1 MRTIRTSFL
10 SLATL
15 LVLLLTVAQP
25 AGAYSVLTHEQII
38 DLTWAD
44 AIQPLLLQR
53 FPTLTP
59 AELREAHAYAYG
71 GCLIQDLG
79 YYPFG
84 KPNFS
89 DLLHYVRSGD
99 FVRALFHESKTPD
112 DFAFSI
118 GALSHYLGDTIGH
131 PDAINLA
138 VGQEFPELAQKYG
151 KNVNYAEGPRQ
162 HVRAEFGFDID
173 EITKHRMAPERYL
186 NRIGFAVPVPLLT
199 RAFYDT
205 YGLDITKVL
214 QHSKP
219 DLRGYRYSVR
229 TLLPSVAY
237 AETLLHGSH
246 FAPDVP
252 SPALDTLNQDVA
264 HLSAAN
270 NWPAY
275 RSHPGFGTHLL
286 AGFIVILPKF
296 GPLSG
301 LKIKVPSPAA
311 KQHYLD
317 SLVKTTTVMRQ
328 ILAQATKSD
337 RLPNLD
343 LDTGLD
349 VQPGTYSLEDYTY
362 ADLLHAVAST
372 PETPVPFGIKH
383 DLLAYFS
390 DLDKVVSLKQKP
402 TLLAQ
407 VQADL
412 PILQTISTKAAYPE
426 SAFLPQPDSAKAPD
440 AKDSLPEPKSTSVGQ
455 ANSDPGKTPRAS
467 DSQPVRKDVPADS
480 AAAPNTGPSPTT
492 TPSPT
497 RSSSP
502 TTAPATTTSSTP
514 PSAGSASPRS
524 PAPLVPETTTT
535 PPVNSGT
542 APPK

>member
-1 MRTIRTSFL
+1 MCTVRTSFL
-10 SLATL
+10 SLAAL
-15 LVLLLTVAQP
+15 LVFLITVAPP
-25 AGAYSVLTHEQII
+25 ARAYSVLTHEQII
-38 DLTWAD
+38 DLTWTD
-44 AIQPLLLQR
+44 SIQPLLLQR

-151 KNVNYAEGPRQ
+151 KNVNYAEAPHQ
-162 HVRAEFGFDID
+162 HVRAEFAFDIE

-205 YGLDITKVL
+205 YGLDMAKVL
-214 QHSKP
+214 QKSHPNLS
-219 DLRGYRYSVR
+219 GYRYSVR

-246 FAPDVP
+246 FAPDVS

-286 AGFIVILPKF
+286 AGFIVILPKV

-317 SLVKTTTVMRQ
+317 SLVKTTALMRE
-328 ILAQATKSD
+328 ILAHATKSD

-343 LDTGLD
+343 LDTGLG
-349 VQPGTYSLEDYTY
+349 VSPGTYSLEDYTY
-362 ADLLHAVAST
+362 ADLLHAVTST

-390 DLDKVVSLKQKP
+390 DLDKVVYLKQKP
-402 TLLAQ
+402 KLLAQ

-412 PILQTISTKAAYPE
+412 PILRTISTKAAYPE
-426 SAFLPQPDSAKAPD
+426 SAFLPQPESAKAPD
-440 AKDSLPEPKSTSVGQ
+440 AKDSLPEPKSTAAGQ
-455 ANSDPGKTPRAS
+455 ATDPTKAPPPS
-467 DSQPVRKDVPADS
+467 DSKPVRKDVPAD

-492 TPSPT
+492 TASPT
-497 RSSSP
+497 RNPSP

-514 PSAGSASPRS
+514 PSAASPSPRS
-524 PAPLVPETTTT
+524 PAPLVPEPTATSPAT
-535 PPVNSGT
+535 SGT
-542 APPK
+542 AAPK

>member
-1 MRTIRTSFL
+1 MR
-10 SLATL
+10 
-15 LVLLLTVAQP
+15 
-25 AGAYSVLTHEQII
+25 
-38 DLTWAD
+38 
-44 AIQPLLLQR
+44 
-53 FPTLTP
+53 
-59 AELREAHAYAYG
+59 
-71 GCLIQDLG
+71 
-79 YYPFG
+79 
-84 KPNFS
+84 
-89 DLLHYVRSGD
+89 
-99 FVRALFHESKTPD
+99 
-112 DFAFSI
+112 
-118 GALSHYLGDTIGH
+118 
-131 PDAINLA
+131 
-138 VGQEFPELAQKYG
+138 
-151 KNVNYAEGPRQ
+151 
-162 HVRAEFGFDID
+162 
-173 EITKHRMAPERYL
+173 KHCSTA
-186 NRIGFAVPVPLLT
+186 
-199 RAFYDT
+199 
-205 YGLDITKVL
+205 
-214 QHSKP
+214 
-219 DLRGYRYSVR
+219 
-229 TLLPSVAY
+229 
-237 AETLLHGSH
+237 SH

-390 DLDKVVSLKQKP
+390 DLDKVVYLKQKP
-402 TLLAQ
+402 KLLAQ

-440 AKDSLPEPKSTSVGQ
+440 AKDSLPVPKSTPAGQ
-455 ANSDPGKTPRAS
+455 ASAPPKTPRAS
-467 DSQPVRKDVPADS
+467 DSQPVRKDHARDS
-480 AAAPNTGPSPTT
+480 AASRNTGPSPTT
-492 TPSPT
+492 TLSPT
-497 RSSSP
+497 PS
-502 TTAPATTTSSTP
+502 TTP
-514 PSAGSASPRS
+514 PAAGS
-524 PAPLVPETTTT
+524 PAPLVPEATTP